1 MPVILVQNMRVTV
14 TFITNVEK
22 VLDVDQTIV
31 WLYLDLTQIQI
42 AAILQLLAQ
51 RSFVQLMNLVNS
63 MKVTVILMMNA
74 KVICFVGQ
82 TIVLIHLGIH
92 LQLTAVNQEVIK
104 HVQMTL
110 DLSPQ
115 NCISQALAVSVP
127 LVQQKQMKLGE
138 PREIQYI
145 TPSINQNTSTGWLT
159 RALTVNLTKLLT
171 RPCKAYL
178 LCMSTTQFRF
188 FFQLY

>member
-145 TPSINQNTSTGWLT
+145 TQYINQNTSTGWLT

>member
-178 LCMSTTQFRF
+178 LCMSTTQFSF

>member
-1 MPVILVQNMRVTV
+1 MPVILVQNMKVTV
-14 TFITNVEK
+14 TFISNVEK

-82 TIVLIHLGIH
+82 TIVLIHLGFH

-145 TPSINQNTSTGWLT
+145 TQSINQNTSTGWLT

-178 LCMSTTQFRF
+178 LCMSTTQFSF

>member
-1 MPVILVQNMRVTV
+1 
-14 TFITNVEK
+14 
-22 VLDVDQTIV
+22 
-31 WLYLDLTQIQI
+31 
-42 AAILQLLAQ
+42 
-51 RSFVQLMNLVNS
+51 

-82 TIVLIHLGIH
+82 TIVLIHLGFH

-178 LCMSTTQFRF
+178 LCMSTTQFSF

>member
-82 TIVLIHLGIH
+82 TIVLIHLGFH

-145 TPSINQNTSTGWLT
+145 TQSINQNTSTGWLT

-178 LCMSTTQFRF
+178 LCMSTTQFSF

>member
-1 MPVILVQNMRVTV
+1 M

-82 TIVLIHLGIH
+82 TIVLIHLGFH

-110 DLSPQ
+110 DLCPQ

-127 LVQQKQMKLGE
+127 LVQQKQMKL
-138 PREIQYI
+138 
-145 TPSINQNTSTGWLT
+145 
-159 RALTVNLTKLLT
+159 AVNLTKLLT

-178 LCMSTTQFRF
+178 LCMSTTQFSF

>member
-1 MPVILVQNMRVTV
+1 M

-145 TPSINQNTSTGWLT
+145 TQSINQNTSTGWLT

-178 LCMSTTQFRF
+178 LCMSTTQFSF